1 MTCPTTNTTKSS
13 HIDSYVIL
21 SALVSRFVVRI
32 QYVFVFYSCWAIVCH
47 KPTAMTYLYSD
58 APSLSLRAY
67 CLYATL
73 LVLRTPLVV
82 AADKDI
88 QYKKCVRLFI
98 VSSNLMAEPLCPSSL
113 PPLFDR
119 LRRKYIEGIAYG
131 VYVFAC
137 VVDSWGFLQENS
149 GVLSCRH
156 TSFTR
161 RSVFRL
167 NSNDLIYKSKS
178 INATQHTTH
187 RSRAR
192 SMSIAIVVETRYD

>member
-1 MTCPTTNTTKSS
+1 MHLRC
-13 HIDSYVIL
+13 L
-21 SALVSRFVVRI
+21 CERI
-32 QYVFVFYSCWAIVCH
+32 
-47 KPTAMTYLYSD
+47 
-58 APSLSLRAY
+58 AY
-67 CLYATL
+67 MPHFLFF
-73 LVLRTPLVV
+73 VLRWLSRPTKIYSIRSV
-82 AADKDI
+82 
-88 QYKKCVRLFI
+88 CVRLFI